1 MQPSKPKPS
10 AVIKPTLD
18 TKFHLDYDWWQ
29 REKNDLRAYMV
40 THLPAEQ
47 RDKFTEAAEDKIVDY
62 IDTKTGEIFRL
73 DELGLAIQ
81 EAAKRPDFINPQT
94 SLVDCVF
101 RVFLAN
107 GNKPRSPKELEEDTG
122 RDAKTI
128 LKTFGGLTVYRGI
141 RTVQSS

>member
-18 TKFHLDYDWWQ
+18 TKFHIDYEWWQ
-29 REKNDLRAYMV
+29 RENNDLRAYMLSQ
-40 THLPAEQ
+40 LPAEQ
-47 RDKFTEAAEDKIVDY
+47 REKFGEVSEDKIVDY
-62 IDTKTGEIFRL
+62 VDPQTGEVIRL

-81 EAAKRPDFINPQT
+81 EAAKRPDFLNPQT

-107 GNKPRSPKELEEDTG
+107 GNKARSPKELEEDTS

-141 RTVQSS
+141 RPVQS